1 MQIKFY
7 IVNVPN
13 QVLNHL
19 KSHAALSITLIR
31 QDKREWR
38 RRRCYLIL
46 NYVETECP
54 LCSKL
59 FFCIVHILKSRKS
72 KME

>member
-19 KSHAALSITLIR
+19 KSHAALSLTLIR
-31 QDKREWR
+31 QDKG
-38 RRRCYLIL
+38 
-46 NYVETECP
+46 NDVEDVT
-54 LCSKL
+54 LY
-59 FFCIVHILKSRKS
+59 
-72 KME
+72 

>member
-19 KSHAALSITLIR
+19 KSHAALSLTLIR
-31 QDKREWR
+31 QDKGNDVEDVTLYWTIWVQSAL
-38 RRRCYLIL
+38 CAQSCFSALFIFWNLESL
-46 NYVETECP
+46 NWNN
-54 LCSKL
+54 
-59 FFCIVHILKSRKS
+59 
-72 KME
+72 